1 MKLEI
6 TLNTPDGLRA
16 IRALRRFVDY
26 DSQLLQQGD
35 AEQLRYLCEQLE
47 EARERYL
54 TPHPAPAQIAP
65 RSTDTEEQRYE
76 RAIRY
81 ASLHGWPQDK
91 RKATRGERPAWYVE
105 YCRTHFNV

>member
-16 IRALRRFVDY
+16 IRALRRFVEY
-26 DSQLLQQGD
+26 DSHLIMQDD
-35 AEQLRYLCEQLE
+35 AQELRYLCEQLE

-54 TPHPAPAQIAP
+54 TPHHAPALFAP
-65 RSTDTEEQRYE
+65 LSTDTMEQRYE

-81 ASLHGWPQDK
+81 ATLHGWPQDK
-91 RKATRGERPAWYVE
+91 RKATRGQRPAWYIE
-105 YCRTHFNV
+105 YCKNNVNV

>member
-1 MKLEI
+1 MKLVI
-6 TLNTPDGLRA
+6 NLNTPDGLRA
-16 IRALRRFVDY
+16 IRALRRFVNY
-26 DSQLLQQGD
+26 DSHLLMEND
-35 AEQLRYLCEQLE
+35 AQQLRYLCEQLE

-54 TPHPAPAQIAP
+54 TPHHATAQAAP

-91 RKATRGERPAWYVE
+91 RKATRGQRPAWYIE
-105 YCRTHFNV
+105 YCKNHFNV